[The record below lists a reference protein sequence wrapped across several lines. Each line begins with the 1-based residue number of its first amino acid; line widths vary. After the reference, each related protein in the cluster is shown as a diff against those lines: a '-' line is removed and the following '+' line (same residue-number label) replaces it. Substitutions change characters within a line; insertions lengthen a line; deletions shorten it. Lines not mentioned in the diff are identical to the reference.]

1 MIFKVRNGKILYV
14 ALKRNHFAVRIW
26 LNANNS
32 EKKCKCM
39 VVRLSDNKPSRE
51 CEKMSEFTRLLDY
64 VCFDLK
70 IASRTHLKMTQAFL
84 FLIDD

>member
-1 MIFKVRNGKILYV
+1 
-14 ALKRNHFAVRIW
+14 
-26 LNANNS
+26 
-32 EKKCKCM
+32 M